1 MIALRLA
8 LRNVVLGHPRARTA
22 TLLVAASLCVL
33 DLCAGRLASE
43 RARLEYQAVVGE
55 RLGHLAITRGGSGPA
70 GRFFDAAEAAR
81 VRRIA
86 EGVKE
91 VALVV
96 PQIHLAGVA
105 STGQR
110 AALFNGAGVE
120 PLRDGAPDVAADQP
134 GRLQPGQPNGIA
146 VSKGQAQSLGLRNG
160 SAITLTGIAPDS
172 PPVPL
177 NAQVVDIFS
186 TTGLGPGAR
195 SVLMPLDMAQSL
207 LDTGN
212 IERLA
217 VFLSNPRELELRQ
230 AALADALRQAG
241 LQAEVHSWRELSH
254 GYAQAEWA
262 ASLMFRCIW
271 AAVLALVGATLAATL
286 AIGAFER
293 RAQVATLRALGMRR
307 RTVFMMIAA
316 EAVWISWFACA
327 LGLAG
332 SGVVA
337 WVANRAAV
345 PYAAQPNLAPP
356 EVLLELDFGRILLG
370 FGSVL
375 AVALLA
381 ALMTG
386 RKAARAE
393 VARGLRGDPGHP
405 GW

>member
-1 MIALRLA
+1 MMALRLA
-8 LRNVVLGHPRARTA
+8 LRNVVLGHPRARA
-22 TLLVAASLCVL
+22 AMLLIAASLCVL

-55 RLGHLAITRGGSGPA
+55 RLGHLAITKAASGSGP
-70 GRFFDAAEAAR
+70 RFFDAAEATR
-81 VRRIA
+81 IRRIA
-86 EGVKE
+86 EGVRE

-105 STGQR
+105 SSGER
-110 AALFNGAGVE
+110 AAVFNGAGVE
-120 PLRDGAPDVAADQP
+120 PLRAGAPDVAADQP
-134 GRLQPGQPNGIA
+134 GRLQPGLPNGIA

-160 SAITLTGIAPDS
+160 SAITLTGIAADS

-186 TTGLGPGAR
+186 TNGLGPGAR

-207 LDTGN
+207 LDTRS

-217 VFLSNPRELELRQ
+217 VFLSDPRKLDVRQ

-241 LQAEVHSWRELSH
+241 LQAEVHSWRQLSH

-262 ASLMFRCIW
+262 ASLRFRCIG
-271 AAVLALVGATLAATL
+271 AAVLALVAATLGATL

-293 RAQVATLRALGMRR
+293 RGQVAILRALGMGR
-307 RTVFMMIAA
+307 RTVFTMIAA
-316 EAVWISWFACA
+316 ESLWISSLAGA

-332 SGVVA
+332 SGLLA
-337 WVANRAAV
+337 WVANRV
-345 PYAAQPNLAPP
+345 VLSYAAQPNLARPQ
-356 EVLLELDFGRILLG
+356 VLLELDFGRILLG
-370 FGSVL
+370 LCSVL

-381 ALMTG
+381 ALLAG
-386 RKAARAE
+386 WKAARAG